1 MSEVRLVCFVRRC
14 QKQGWQIYVL
24 IQPWKEDLCASLN
37 EDNWFDASLHKEEVD
52 SLMRDYQGVRDLCCL
67 DVFGF
72 SGSMAKHWVKNG
84 FTACQYDIALNPRS
98 DDLLGKRGYLHL
110 TRCLT

>member
-52 SLMRDYQGVRDLCCL
+52 SLMRGYQGVRDLCCL

-84 FTACQYDIALNPRS
+84 FTARQYDIALNPRS